1 MVDNK
6 RRPARAMLAFFNSEH
21 DSIWVQLFDLRSC
34 TCMLLQSM
42 LDRFYGW
49 EFITRLLFGKCCAT
63 GDQRLDDA
71 QGDNTLQ

>member
-49 EFITRLLFGKCCAT
+49 GVHHTIAVQEMLCYR
-63 GDQRLDDA
+63 
-71 QGDNTLQ
+71 